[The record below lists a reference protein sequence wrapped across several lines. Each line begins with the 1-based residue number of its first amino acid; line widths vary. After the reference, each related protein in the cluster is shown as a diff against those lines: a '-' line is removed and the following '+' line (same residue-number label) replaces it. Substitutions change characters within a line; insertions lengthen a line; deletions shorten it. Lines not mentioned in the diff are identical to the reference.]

1 MTNPDTSTDT
11 SADAGAEPAPVEKP
25 EDVGQFVVEVLCKL
39 LTCHGEAYH
48 GANDDAA
55 KLQALLKE

>member
-1 MTNPDTSTDT
+1 MENPEGVT
-11 SADAGAEPAPVEKP
+11 GASDGAATPVEKP
-25 EDVGQFVVEVLCKL
+25 EDVGQFVVAVLQKL

-55 KLQALLKE
+55 KLGALLEKAE